1 MNKKLSA
8 VFYAINGT
16 GIGHISRLN
25 NIAEDMAWLCQHMDI
40 EPRFEFLTTS
50 DAPFVVTQFPT
61 IKLPSKTTI
70 KALGLPMKSTTAHI
84 KTQIVTFLN
93 AKAPDGLILDTNP
106 KGSYQEFPFL
116 KSLAKRT
123 VFIDRARKMESIT
136 RQVKNNISLFDR
148 VIVPETADT
157 GASYPFHPNISFA
170 GKIHGFKPEYSL
182 SRDEVRT
189 LFGIQQ
195 HEQLI
200 YLSSGGGG
208 DTNSEAYLGK
218 WLDVVAE
225 VIPHARVIVGYGPL
239 YKGVIHY
246 ANRQAIPFT
255 GTRVNRYFAGVDL
268 AISAAGYN
276 SVEELQAANVPTLF
290 YGLEK
295 GFDDQFDR
303 IRQLQN
309 KNLCTVGDINAPQE
323 SLHKALTR
331 HSIVKAELKRQ
342 PYSHGSAIAAGQLLE
357 TLLMPKT
364 FMLPATA
371 ITRAVSTLKS
381 IRSNR
386 MQSLLDQNQAA

>member
-1 MNKKLSA
+1 M
-8 VFYAINGT
+8 FYAINGT
-16 GIGHISRLN
+16 GMGHISRLN
-25 NIAEDMAWLCQHMDI
+25 NIAEDMSWLCQHLDI

-61 IKLPSKTTI
+61 FKLPSKTTI

-93 AKAPDGLILDTNP
+93 GKAPDGLILDTNP

-116 KSLAKRT
+116 RSLAKRT
-123 VFIDRARKMESIT
+123 VFIDRARKPESIT
-136 RQVKNNISLFDR
+136 RQVKNSISLFDR
-148 VIVPETADT
+148 VIVPETEET
-157 GASYPFHPNISFA
+157 GASYPFHPNISYA
-170 GKIHGFKPEYSL
+170 GKIHGFKPENAL

-189 LFGIQQ
+189 MFGVNQ

-208 DTNSEAYLGK
+208 DTNSEAYLQK
-218 WLDVVAE
+218 WLDAIGE

-239 YKGVIHY
+239 YKGAIHY
-246 ANRQAIPFT
+246 ANRQVIPCT
-255 GTRVNRYFAGVDL
+255 GTRVNQYFAGVDL

-276 SVEELQAANVPTLF
+276 SVEELQAAKVPSLF

-303 IRQLQN
+303 IRLLQD
-309 KNLCTVGDINAPQE
+309 KGLCTLGNIEAPQE
-323 SLHKALTR
+323 SLQRALARLSVVQT
-331 HSIVKAELKRQ
+331 ALKPQ

-357 TLLMPKT
+357 TLLTTKT
-364 FMLPATA
+364 FMLPTTA
-371 ITRAVSTLKS
+371 IARAVGTLQS
-381 IRSNR
+381 IRSKK
-386 MQSLLDQNQAA
+386 MQSLFDQHQAA